1 MSFVSSPIG
10 NSEVSGKNET
20 ETSQSRENIIYVISQ
35 NRDLSLTEENL
46 PYHSH
51 LSLSV
56 YTQDMTFHWKRCEI
70 VSNFVSQ
77 FYSGSDGDKS
87 VDANSASTII
97 NELIENAAKYSE
109 KENSKIYIEI
119 KDLGNKLRVDVKNK
133 VSSWT
138 KLNFEKLMQIIASG
152 NVNQMYFDALESK
165 HTEDKTSGIGLLMLL
180 NDYHLNLGYKI
191 KSNQQDNF
199 EITIRA
205 HIPIEAGY

>member
-1 MSFVSSPIG
+1 MSFVSLPIV
-10 NSEVSGKNET
+10 NSEVLEKNET
-20 ETSQSRENIIYVISQ
+20 ATSPSRENIINVILNNS
-35 NRDLSLTEENL
+35 DLSLSEENL

-56 YTQDMTFHWKRCEI
+56 YVQDMTFHWKRCEI

-77 FYSGSDGDKS
+77 FYSGLDGDKS
-87 VDANSASTII
+87 IDANSASTII

-133 VSSWT
+133 VSSRA
-138 KLNFEKLMQIIASG
+138 KLNFEKKMQTIVSG
-152 NVNQMYFDALESK
+152 NANQMYFDALESK

-180 NDYHLNLGYKI
+180 NDYHLDLGYKI
-191 KSNQQDNF
+191 KSTHQNNF
-199 EITIRA
+199 EIMIRA
-205 HIPIEAGY
+205 HISKETL

>member
-1 MSFVSSPIG
+1 MSIVSL
-10 NSEVSGKNET
+10 SGKNAAE
-20 ETSQSRENIIYVISQ
+20 ENPSKEKITSVISS
-35 NRDLSLTEENL
+35 NGDIFLSAENL

-56 YTQDMTFHWKRCEI
+56 YAQDMTFHWKRCEI

-77 FYSGSDGDKS
+77 FYSGSGKDESLDT
-87 VDANSASTII
+87 NSASTIM

-119 KDLGNKLRVDVKNK
+119 KDLGNTLRVDVKNK

-138 KLNFEKLMQIIASG
+138 KQNFEKLMQTIVSG

-165 HTEDKTSGIGLLMLL
+165 QTEDKTSGIGLLMLL
-180 NDYHLNLGYKI
+180 NDYHLNLGYRI
-191 KSNQQDNF
+191 KSTHQGSF
-199 EITIRA
+199 EITVRV
-205 HIPIEAGY
+205 HILKETLY